1 MGRILAIDFGK
12 KRVGIAVTDPMQMI
26 ATALTTV
33 DNSKALNYILEY
45 VKANGVEKII
55 IGYPTDLRGKPT
67 HATPYVDKF
76 IIAIS
81 KKLPE
86 MEIIKWDE
94 SFTSKMAVRTLI
106 DSGVKKKARRNK
118 ALIDSVAAT
127 IILQEYLQNI

>member
-12 KRVGIAVTDPMQMI
+12 KRVGLAVTDPMQMI

-33 DNSKALNYILEY
+33 DNAKALDYIVEY
-45 VKANGVEKII
+45 VKSNGVEKII
-55 IGYPTDLRGKPT
+55 IGYPSDLQGKPT

-76 IIAIS
+76 INTIS

-94 SFTSKMAVRTLI
+94 SFTSIMAVRTLI
-106 DSGVKKKARRNK
+106 ESGVKKKQRRNK

>member
-1 MGRILAIDFGK
+1 MGRILAIDFGR
-12 KRVGIAVTDPMQMI
+12 KRVGLAVTDPMQMI
-26 ATALTTV
+26 ASALTTI
-33 DNSKALNYILEY
+33 DNGKSLDYIATY
-45 VKANGVEKII
+45 VAANGVDKII

-76 IIAIS
+76 IETLS
-81 KKLPE
+81 KKLPG

-106 DSGVKKKARRNK
+106 ESGVKKKARRNK